1 MNERVE
7 KALAGAVIMNKPS
20 FGSPE
25 LADMLAAEA
34 AGQEDMEI
42 EMVGICTDICVVSN
56 AILLK
61 ARLPEVNVVVDAA
74 CCAGVTPETHN
85 AALQVMQMCQ
95 VEIR

>member
-1 MNERVE
+1 MN
-7 KALAGAVIMNKPS
+7 GGI
-20 FGSPE
+20 
-25 LADMLAAEA
+25 LAAGGEPGNPVTSPEA